1 MGAETFFCVFM
12 ISIKDELLAMSDR
25 EYRDF
30 SSKLMPS
37 VEKDRVIGIRIPKLR
52 QYAKQINNSCEALQF
67 LDTLPHTYFEEDNL
81 HAFLI
86 EQIKDYDEC
95 IKRLNAF
102 LPFVNNWATCDSLNP
117 KCFKRNLP
125 LLIED
130 TKRWIT
136 SRHTYVCRF
145 GIGMLMRYFL
155 EEETFKSEYLDLVA
169 SVKSEEYYI
178 MMMQAWY
185 FATAL
190 AKQYDSTLSI
200 LQDKRL
206 NDWTHNKTIQ
216 KAKESLRIS
225 PLQKRE
231 LARLKV

>member
-1 MGAETFFCVFM
+1 M
-12 ISIKDELLAMSDR
+12 ISIQDDLLAMRDR
-25 EYRDF
+25 EYREF

-52 QYAKQINNSCEALQF
+52 RYAKQINNSCEALQF
-67 LDTLPHTYFEEDNL
+67 LDALPHTYFEEDNL

-95 IKRLNAF
+95 IRRLNVF

-125 LLIED
+125 LLCED
-130 TKRWIT
+130 AKRWIA
-136 SRHTYVCRF
+136 SKHTYVCRF
-145 GIGMLMRYFL
+145 GMGMLMRYFL
-155 EEETFKSEYLDLVA
+155 EDDTFKSEYLDLVA
-169 SVKSEEYYI
+169 SVESEEYYI

-190 AKQYDSTLSI
+190 AKQYESTLPI
-200 LQDKRL
+200 LQSRRL
-206 NDWTHNKTIQ
+206 NAWTHNKTIQ